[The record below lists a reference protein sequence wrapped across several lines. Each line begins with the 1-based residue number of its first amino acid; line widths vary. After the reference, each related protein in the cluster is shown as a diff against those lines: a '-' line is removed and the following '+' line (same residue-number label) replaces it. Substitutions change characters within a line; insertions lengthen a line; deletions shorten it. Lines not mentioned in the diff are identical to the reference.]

1 MVWYMVLLT
10 AALSYLI
17 GSFQTSYIFGKAIK
31 KKDIREYGSG
41 NPGATNAMRVFGFKF
56 GMVVLLIDALKG
68 ALTIVLVKYGF
79 GCTDTAL
86 LLLAGIF
93 CIVGHNFPFYM
104 GFKGGKGVAASLGI
118 ILVVDYKVFL
128 FAGILALISLFAF
141 RIMSIASLVF
151 EFNTLLGFFLLYM
164 TNNNFFWIIVT
175 AAVYPL
181 MSFYRHRR
189 NLKNLV
195 DGKEKKL
202 WGEGSEHI
210 IPY

>member
-118 ILVVDYKVFL
+118 ILVVDCKVFL

-164 TNNNFFWIIVT
+164 TNDNFFWIIVT